1 MTLLSI
7 SPQYGHFMSLL
18 PAVRSQPRV
27 LKNVR
32 KY

>member
-18 PAVRSQPRV
+18 PAVRSQTSAV
-27 LKNVR
+27 KNMR